1 MRALPFVAMT
11 MRLKDQGQPKHQG
24 LSHSSMGKWG
34 RKCAASKA
42 DHGMKATRDYGHGG
56 TTALREYGHGTKKV
70 FFGNIPPDMPEAQFL
85 EIVQDKVGTVATI
98 KQNNPGQSSGLNKS
112 RAMPTPRIN
121 LMCVCLCLGMAF
133 VCLISNSHEVAT
145 SPSLWSLWKISPMSG
160 P

>member
-1 MRALPFVAMT
+1 MRTLPFVAMT

-34 RKCAASKA
+34 KKCAASKA

-121 LMCVCLCLGMAF
+121 LTCVCVF
-133 VCLISNSHEVAT
+133 VCWVWHLCA
-145 SPSLWSLWKISPMSG
+145 
-160 P
+160 

>member
-1 MRALPFVAMT
+1 MRTLPFVAMT

-34 RKCAASKA
+34 KKCAASKA
-42 DHGMKATRDYGHGG
+42 DQGMKATRDS
-56 TTALREYGHGTKKV
+56 TALREYGHGTKKV

-98 KQNNPGQSSGLNKS
+98 KQNNPGHSFGLNKS

-121 LMCVCLCLGMAF
+121 LTCVCVLGMAF
-133 VCLISNSHEVAT
+133 VCMISNVHEVAT
-145 SPSLWSLWKISPMSG
+145 SPSLWSLWKISPMNG